1 MDTLP
6 QMLKGKAFFIWSKFY
21 RSWTKTSLDMQ
32 FSRKSPEVGQ
42 KWDQS
47 VGKLIKYLNW
57 NVGSYCTN
65 TGHHRC
71 SWKNIEFW
79 DLNGFASKIWECDL
93 YLNKSVHSEEV
104 LANIWH
110 NMEMEFAGHHELKVW
125 SSCWYPSD
133 WLAILDISKSNSQ
146 VSVLGLVF
154 QL

>member
-1 MDTLP
+1 MDT

-79 DLNGFASKIWECDL
+79 DLNAFASKFENVTSIS
-93 YLNKSVHSEEV
+93 LNLFTVKGRWQTFDITCLGNGICRTSWAKSLVILLIS
-104 LANIWH
+104 
-110 NMEMEFAGHHELKVW
+110 F
-125 SSCWYPSD
+125 
-133 WLAILDISKSNSQ
+133 WLAILDNSKSNSQ
-146 VSVLGLVF
+146 VSVLGLVL